1 MPKIYLTFD
10 DKRKAEYEKEFRKQD
25 RILRDIIREKVYR
38 KIPYDELAKKANVG
52 KSTIQ
57 KFVNHPEQ
65 LSLPLLRKCC
75 IAADIMLCI
84 SIVEN

>member
-1 MPKIYLTFD
+1 MPKVALTLE
-10 DKRKAEYEKEFRKQD
+10 DKRKMDAERQFRNQD
-25 RILRDIIREKVYR
+25 RMLRDTIREKVYR

-75 IAADIMLCI
+75 IAADIPLTI
-84 SIVEN
+84 SAD